1 MSTPEV
7 LVHLI
12 FRNDGAVT
20 HITALPGAA
29 TPQQWFDHL
38 SLNAASAYQP
48 LSGGRGVFRL
58 TPQDL
63 GRLSVPFESNHHAL
77 S

>member
-1 MSTPEV
+1 MTLPDV
-7 LVHLI
+7 LVHLA

-20 HITALPGAA
+20 HITAKPEFA

-38 SLNAASAYQP
+38 SQNAASRYQP

-58 TPQDL
+58 SPSDL
-63 GRLSVPFESNHHAL
+63 GRLSIPFASNHH
-77 S
+77 SVS